1 MTGVDEQLTLAAEF
15 DASTYEQWRT
25 SVDAILARGRGEL
38 SSEERERLFGKVL
51 TTPTDDGI
59 VLQPLYRAEDSPGDP
74 GLPGRAPF
82 LRGRTAAGPVPSGWD
97 VRQRVR
103 LQPSAPATNAAVLTE
118 LENGSTSIWLDAD
131 GQAPTVDAL
140 DAALSGVYL
149 ELVPIA
155 LAPGPVATDVASAM
169 LALWSRRDVPADE
182 ARGTLGFDPVGRAAI
197 SGGVEDPQIGLATAA
212 EVALDV
218 RDRFPRVGT
227 LVADGTIY
235 HDAGAADADELA
247 LTLATALTYLRTLHS
262 AGMSLDDAA
271 TAIGLRLAVSDNQFL
286 SIAKLRASRRMWARV
301 TQVAGMSDAARG
313 ARVHAVTSR
322 AMLTRYDPWVNL
334 LRTTVAGFAA
344 GVGGA
349 DAVTVHPHD
358 ALVGEDGSNG
368 AAGTRLARNVQTIL
382 IEESHLARVIDPAG
396 GSWFVEKL
404 TDDLARRAWERFT
417 ALERDGGVVVGLE
430 SGLVQRWLADTNARR
445 ADRVA
450 HRRQPITGV
459 SEFPNLADQAPPQ
472 HHRQVVPSPFPAV
485 TPHFYAEQFE
495 RLRDRA
501 AAAAAQSGQAPTVF
515 LATLGPPAEHTARA
529 TFCTNL
535 FAAGGIAAST
545 AGTVTADSVADAF
558 SDSGAR
564 LACICG
570 TNERYAHEGVAV
582 ATALAAAGPAR
593 LYLAGAPG
601 GLRADLEAAGVAEFV
616 VAGDD
621 AVALLDRALTAVGVQ
636 R

>member
-1 MTGVDEQLTLAAEF
+1 
-15 DASTYEQWRT
+15 
-25 SVDAILARGRGEL
+25 
-38 SSEERERLFGKVL
+38 
-51 TTPTDDGI
+51 
-59 VLQPLYRAEDSPGDP
+59 
-74 GLPGRAPF
+74 
-82 LRGRTAAGPVPSGWD
+82 
-97 VRQRVR
+97 
-103 LQPSAPATNAAVLTE
+103 
-118 LENGSTSIWLDAD
+118 
-131 GQAPTVDAL
+131 
-140 DAALSGVYL
+140 
-149 ELVPIA
+149 
-155 LAPGPVATDVASAM
+155 
-169 LALWSRRDVPADE
+169 
-182 ARGTLGFDPVGRAAI
+182 
-197 SGGVEDPQIGLATAA
+197 
-212 EVALDV
+212 
-218 RDRFPRVGT
+218 
-227 LVADGTIY
+227 
-235 HDAGAADADELA
+235 
-247 LTLATALTYLRTLHS
+247 
-262 AGMSLDDAA
+262 
-271 TAIGLRLAVSDNQFL
+271 
-286 SIAKLRASRRMWARV
+286 
-301 TQVAGMSDAARG
+301 
-313 ARVHAVTSR
+313 
-322 AMLTRYDPWVNL
+322 MLTRYDPWVNL